1 MSTFSSRGGETA
13 RPINPMDLNQ
23 VFTHGTGMGLG
34 YGSEVPCHRV
44 PLWHRP
50 PPGGG
55 PHHPS
60 FQLQP
65 FCQQTKVMGTV
76 TSLAPTAWTGSAH
89 FIQTNK
95 TRPNFCKNGS
105 KGDAFRL
112 PLTCWWRLST
122 CFLRTLPHNR
132 QLLGTPGQMGRVGM
146 APLVHSNGSLS
157 FSSS

>member
-65 FCQQTKVMGTV
+65 FCQQTKVALSHPWRPQPELGVPISYKQTKPGP
-76 TSLAPTAWTGSAH
+76 TSARMT
-89 FIQTNK
+89 Q
-95 TRPNFCKNGS
+95 REM
-105 KGDAFRL
+105 
-112 PLTCWWRLST
+112 LS
-122 CFLRTLPHNR
+122 
-132 QLLGTPGQMGRVGM
+132 
-146 APLVHSNGSLS
+146 GSLWHAGEDWAPA
-157 FSSS
+157 FYGHFHTTDSSWAHQDRWDVWGWPL